1 MELLAPSKDLGE
13 LLRED
18 GLITE
23 EQLRSVRA
31 MQSSLD
37 KPVGRVLFDMH
48 LISDEERIRFL
59 QSKFRYEVVDIGGV
73 SVPPD
78 VLKSIPHSYAEKH
91 RCVPLLTEEDRL
103 VVVMEDPTDLLV
115 LDEIKSES
123 KKNPWPV
130 LAPLA
135 DIERI
140 LGQYPFVS
148 AERERQE
155 ERDQALG
162 FRSHLWWRIVHPL
175 GFLGFMLLPLAF
187 FLVAAKWDTVWFHE
201 TIMQVM
207 RESVWDL
214 MLYLI
219 LGWTLWSIVLWELDG
234 LLFGT
239 RQKSP
244 Q

>member
-13 LLRED
+13 LLREE
-18 GLITE
+18 GRITE

-37 KPVGRVLFDMH
+37 KPVGRVLFDMQ
-48 LISDEERIRFL
+48 LITDEERIRFL
-59 QSKFRYEVVDIGGV
+59 QSKFRYEVVDIGAV
-73 SVPPD
+73 NVPTD
-78 VLKSIPHSYAEKH
+78 VLKCIPHAYAEKH
-91 RCVPLLTEEDRL
+91 RCVPLMTEDDRL

-123 KKNPWPV
+123 RKNPWPV

-140 LGQYPFVS
+140 LDQYPFVS
-148 AERERQE
+148 AERERKE
-155 ERDQALG
+155 ERDHELG
-162 FRSHLWWRIVHPL
+162 FRTSLWWRILHPL
-175 GFLGFMLLPLAF
+175 GFLVLMLLPLAF
-187 FLVAAKWDTVWFHE
+187 FMVAARWDNVVFHE
-201 TIMQVM
+201 TIMQAM
-207 RESVWDL
+207 RNSIWDL

-219 LGWTLWSIVLWELDG
+219 LGWILWSIILWELDG
-234 LLFGT
+234 LVFGT
-239 RQKSP
+239 RQKNP

>member
-18 GLITE
+18 GLISE

-37 KPVGRVLFDMH
+37 KPVGRVLFDMQ
-48 LISDEERIRFL
+48 LITDEERIRFL

-73 SVPPD
+73 NVSGD
-78 VLKSIPHSYAEKH
+78 VLKCIPHSYAEKH
-91 RCVPLLTEEDRL
+91 RCVPLLAEDDRL
-103 VVVMEDPTDLLV
+103 VVAMEDPTDLLV
-115 LDEIKSES
+115 LDEIKNES
-123 KKNPWPV
+123 LKNPWPV

-140 LGQYPFVS
+140 LNQYPFVS
-148 AERERQE
+148 AERERKE
-155 ERDQALG
+155 VLDHELG
-162 FRSHLWWRIVHPL
+162 FRSRLWWRILHPL
-175 GFLGFMLLPLAF
+175 CFLGLVLLPLAF
-187 FLVAAKWDTVWFHE
+187 FLAAVKWDEMWFHN
-201 TIMQVM
+201 TIMRVM
-207 RESVWDL
+207 SHSTWDI

-219 LGWTLWSIVLWELDG
+219 LGGTLWSILLWEIDG
-234 LLFGT
+234 LIFGT
-239 RQKSP
+239 HQKSP

>member
-37 KPVGRVLFDMH
+37 KPVGRVLFDMQ
-48 LISDEERIRFL
+48 LITDEERIRFL
-59 QSKFRYEVVDIGGV
+59 QSKYRYEVVDIGGV
-73 SVPPD
+73 SVPVD
-78 VLKSIPHSYAEKH
+78 VLKRIPHSYAEKH
-91 RCVPLLTEEDRL
+91 RCVPILAEEERL
-103 VVVMEDPTDLLV
+103 VVAMEDPTDLLV
-115 LDEIKSES
+115 LDEIRSES

-140 LGQYPFVS
+140 LNQYPFVS
-148 AERERQE
+148 AERERKE
-155 ERDQALG
+155 ERDNELG
-162 FRSHLWWRIVHPL
+162 FRSRLWWRILHPLCFLFFMVLPL
-175 GFLGFMLLPLAF
+175 GFFMA
-187 FLVAAKWDTVWFHE
+187 AAKWDDVWFHE
-201 TIMQVM
+201 TIMQAM
-207 RESVWDL
+207 RNSVWDL

-219 LGWTLWSIVLWELDG
+219 LGWILWSILLWELDG
-234 LLFGT
+234 LIFGT
-239 RQKSP
+239 RQKPP